1 MVAAGR
7 AIYIP
12 LKRVESKGVAHCLR
26 YGQKLI
32 LYNIQ
37 RNEGKRCTFG
47 D

>member
-7 AIYIP
+7 ALYTP
-12 LKRVESKGVAHCLR
+12 LKGAGGGGAHYLR